1 MSPRL
6 LWSPL
11 FRAACAIS
19 SPSPVPPLLLSPAP
33 PPWVS
38 WSPPEC
44 ATFPTHQLTPGAG
57 GGSPPHGG
65 HSSWAHLRN
74 AVRKRRLGRAG
85 PGEGRGDQGLR
96 PTIFAPA
103 CPAGYSPWRLERSAG
118 PPLRSISRWSGSF
131 TSGARPS
138 LASPAPRSPPRRAAP
153 RLRPARA
160 SLLPQLPGTGSLSAL
175 AAAAATRPDPTLLLA
190 GDSRA
195 ERGSLLPL
203 EMNACLPGCV
213 WNVYWPCS
221 HSRAIPSFPSQLE
234 WKIGLA
240 WANTRGILNSPS

>member
-44 ATFPTHQLTPGAG
+44 VTFPTHQLTPGAG

-190 GDSRA
+190 GAGRGRGQGGEKAGSGGGT
-195 ERGSLLPL
+195 ERGGSL
-203 EMNACLPGCV
+203 V
-213 WNVYWPCS
+213 
-221 HSRAIPSFPSQLE
+221 RQPSFLSVH
-234 WKIGLA
+234 LA
-240 WANTRGILNSPS
+240 VGRERQPRLQPGQGVCA